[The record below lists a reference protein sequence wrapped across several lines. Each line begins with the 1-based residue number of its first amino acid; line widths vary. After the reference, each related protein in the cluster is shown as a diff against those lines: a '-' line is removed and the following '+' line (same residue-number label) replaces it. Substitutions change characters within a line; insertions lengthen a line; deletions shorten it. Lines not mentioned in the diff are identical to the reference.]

1 MVPDIAPGPDEEPV
15 AAARFVRPY
24 TITAGRTKSAVDLPV
39 EATLRQQP
47 ALPGAV
53 ADLAAGA
60 QRVLSLCDQKSV
72 AEVSALTSMP
82 IGVVRVLLGDLVEQG
97 PRPGA
102 GDHHRELVEGRAHRA
117 HREDPPWT
125 SQLLAGPAG
134 RPRRRRS

>member
-1 MVPDIAPGPDEEPV
+1 MVPDIAPGPDGEPV

-53 ADLAAGA
+53 VDLAAGA

-72 AEVSALTSMP
+72 AEVSALASMP

-97 PRPGA
+97 LVQVQATITESSSKDERI
-102 GDHHRELVEGRAHRA
+102 ELIERTLRGLRNY
-117 HREDPPWT
+117 
-125 SQLLAGPAG
+125 
-134 RPRRRRS
+134 